1 MNALTRSRTFLL
13 GAYHDLPN
21 VLFTGSLVLGAI
33 TGYLPL
39 VWVSL
44 GLILNGATIS
54 VFQNLFSFLFRDG
67 NGAISSQVAA
77 KANSMACYLFSP
89 VHAPMKGDA
98 AIIVAP
104 SHWLGATTFF
114 AIFVIYNSL
123 QVATRP
129 GVKGASR
136 EKVDTRVAYSLS
148 TLAIG
153 ILFFLLVLSRGF
165 TQCETWL
172 GSLSGVTIG
181 IAIAIGFWHLL
192 DACGAG
198 TLPDILQV
206 VRSMPPEG
214 SGSVP
219 IVCSPQDTE

>member
-44 GLILNGATIS
+44 GLILNGGIIS
-54 VFQNLFSFLFRDG
+54 VFQNLFAFLFRDG
-67 NGAISSQVAA
+67 NGAISSQVVA
-77 KANSMACYLFSP
+77 KANSMACSMFSRVNVP
-89 VHAPMKGDA
+89 SKSDA
-98 AIIVAP
+98 AMIVAP
-104 SHWLGATTFF
+104 SQWLGATTFF
-114 AIFVIYNSL
+114 AAFVIYNSL
-123 QVATRP
+123 QVAIRP
-129 GVKGASR
+129 GVKGASQ
-136 EKVDTRVAYSLS
+136 EKVDTRIAYSLS

-153 ILFFLLVLSRGF
+153 IIYFLLVLSSGF

-172 GSLSGVTIG
+172 GSLSGVAIG
-181 IAIAIGFWHLL
+181 IAVAMGFWHLL

-206 VRSMPPEG
+206 VRSLPPEG

-219 IVCSPQDTE
+219 VVCSPQSD